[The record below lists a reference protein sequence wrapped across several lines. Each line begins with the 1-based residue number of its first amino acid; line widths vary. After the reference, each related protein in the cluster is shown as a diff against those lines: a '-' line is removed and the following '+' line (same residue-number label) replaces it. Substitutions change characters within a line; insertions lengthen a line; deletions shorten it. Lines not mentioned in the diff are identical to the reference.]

1 MHVRL
6 VARKAVSP
14 RVPPLQVAVCN
25 LASLAL
31 PMFVGADQTFD
42 FQRLFEVTKVVTRN
56 LNRIIDLNCYPIP
69 EAQASNFRHRPIGI
83 GVQVR
88 QQQWHAGSLGLQHFI
103 GAGVVPLLPACAGPG

>member
-1 MHVRL
+1 M
-6 VARKAVSP
+6 
-14 RVPPLQVAVCN
+14 CN

-56 LNRIIDLNCYPIP
+56 LNKIIDLNCYPIP

-88 QQQWHAGSLGLQHFI
+88 QQQWHEGSLGLGTFLYEL
-103 GAGVVPLLPACAGPG
+103 VLCLLLPACAGPG